1 METIIHQE
9 FLTENHYTKT
19 IGSTK
24 VELHFRFKPFNV
36 LKDNGLPCISHL
48 QVSSIN
54 QVTGKKDGKSHF
66 FHPESLYG
74 YTCFETF
81 AEDAI
86 KHFIKEQY
94 IVIDAEVQYSL
105 F

>member
-9 FLTENHYTKT
+9 FLTENHYSKN

-24 VELHFRFKPFNV
+24 VDLYFRFQPFNV
-36 LKDNGLPCISHL
+36 HKENGLPCISHL
-48 QVSSIN
+48 QVNCIN
-54 QVTGKKDGKSHF
+54 RVTSKKDGKSHF

-74 YTCFETF
+74 YTSFETF
-81 AEDAI
+81 AEDVL
-86 KHFIKEQY
+86 KHFIKEQF
-94 IVIDAEVQYSL
+94 IVIDTEAQYSL

>member
-1 METIIHQE
+1 METVIHQE
-9 FLTENHYTKT
+9 FLTENHYIKI

-48 QVSSIN
+48 QVSCIN
-54 QVTGKKDGKSHF
+54 QVTGKKNGKSHY

-74 YTCFETF
+74 YTCFEEF

-86 KHFIKEQY
+86 KHFIKEEY
-94 IVIDAEVQYSL
+94 IVIDTEVQYSL